1 MNKHTP
7 YPTLDQSRPGGTKY
21 EELRQKALVLV
32 DAFAA
37 RAEEAEALRQVP
49 PENLRALH
57 DAGLLR
63 MLQPAR
69 IGGAELDYGCLVD
82 MGAIVARGCAS
93 TAWTLT
99 NLASHHWMLAMFP
112 PEAQSSVW
120 DEDRDALIASAF
132 IFPAGK
138 ARSAPGGYRLSGRWA
153 FSSGVDPSQWNIVGG
168 VVEADNGG
176 APHSR
181 VFLLHRSQYEI
192 LDTWHATGLK
202 GTGSNDIVCE
212 DVFIAE
218 EMTVAADELKGGA
231 TPGSTT
237 NPSALYRLPVFA
249 LFPLILSGIGL
260 GLAEIAYQTY
270 LGSIRERA
278 SKFSGAKL
286 SELQSTQIKIGNIE
300 TRIDVAR
307 RAMLGIC
314 ADAMEEARQGSV
326 PDLETKMRYRRDV
339 CFATNLCVEA
349 VDLVNGGFG
358 AQALF
363 INSPLQRYF
372 RDAHAVASHIAFSM
386 DAAASAHGRV
396 AIGIDKT
403 HPTI

>member
-1 MNKHTP
+1 MNEQAP
-7 YPTLDQSRPGGTKY
+7 YQTLDQSRPGGARY
-21 EELRQKALVLV
+21 EDLRQKALALV
-32 DAFAA
+32 DTFAG
-37 RAEEAEALRQVP
+37 RAEEAEALRQLP
-49 PENLRALH
+49 PDNIRDLRAS
-57 DAGLLR
+57 GLFR

-69 IGGAELDYGCLVD
+69 VGGAELDYGCLVD
-82 MGAIVARGCAS
+82 MGAIIARGCAS

-99 NLASHHWMLAMFP
+99 NLASHHWMVAMFS
-112 PEAQSSVW
+112 PEAQARVW

-138 ARSAPGGYRLSGRWA
+138 ARRVSGGYRLSGRWA

-202 GTGSNDIVCE
+202 GTGSNDIVCK
-212 DVFIAE
+212 DVFLPE
-218 EMTVAADELKGGA
+218 EMTVAADDLKGGA
-231 TPGSTT
+231 TPGSAT

-260 GLAEIAYQTY
+260 GLAEVAYRTY
-270 LGSIRERA
+270 LGTIRERA

-300 TRIDVAR
+300 TRIDIAR

-314 ADAMEEARQGSV
+314 ADAMEDARQGRI

-339 CFATNLCVEA
+339 CFATNLCIEA

-363 INSPLQRYF
+363 TNSPLQRYF

-386 DAAASAHGRV
+386 DAAMSAHGRV
-396 AIGIDKT
+396 AIGIDTT